1 MSKQGVSNT
10 LMWSCQTLDST
21 AFMWLYILCFCVF
34 LSFRQGMVW
43 GWMVPGSMCRVCI
56 IVLCYFSTKCRVC
69 IVVLCYFS
77 TKCRVC
83 IIVLCYFST
92 KCRVCIIV
100 LCYFST
106 KCRVCIIVLCYFST
120 KCRVCIIV
128 LCYFSTKC
136 RVYIIVLCYFSTKCR
151 VYIIVLCYFS
161 TKCREYII
169 VPCYFSTKCLFV
181 LQFLSSQTS
190 PWQRCAQTT
199 TLCAGTETAAF
210 PLTRPVMG
218 GLTAR
223 MPVMRASTT
232 AVSPALW
239 SRGKG
244 RNTKATFKCYYA
256 LHSSGGLFSSVVIKA
271 LCLTTS
277 TLQR

>member
-10 LMWSCQTLDST
+10 LLWSCQTLDST

-34 LSFRQGMVW
+34 VSFRQGMVW
-43 GWMVPGSMCRVCI
+43 GWMVPGSM
-56 IVLCYFSTKCRVC
+56 
-69 IVVLCYFS
+69 
-77 TKCRVC
+77 
-83 IIVLCYFST
+83 
-92 KCRVCIIV
+92 
-100 LCYFST
+100 
-106 KCRVCIIVLCYFST
+106 
-120 KCRVCIIV
+120 
-128 LCYFSTKC
+128 C

-223 MPVMRASTT
+223 MPVTRASTT

-256 LHSSGGLFSSVVIKA
+256 LHSYGGLFSSVVIKA

-277 TLQR
+277 TLQKKR